1 MPSQF
6 RQPIQKPSGGLLCP
20 HCGNS
25 FSGEKDLPKEYESER
40 VREDS
45 SMRAV
50 DRYADRGY
58 DAEAGFAEGGRVD
71 GSGEVDGIHTDP
83 AECSHL
89 AAGEVC
95 RHTATEAPAGD
106 DDSFAGYLVKRSSAR
121 SSRRAS

>member
-25 FSGEKDLPKEYESER
+25 FSGEKDPPKEYESER
-40 VREDS
+40 AREDRG
-45 SMRAV
+45 MRAV

-71 GSGEVDGIHTDP
+71 GSGKVDGIHTDP

-89 AAGEVC
+89 AAGGVC
-95 RHTATEAPAGD
+95 RHTGAEESAG
-106 DDSFAGYLVKRSSAR
+106 DDSFADYLVKRSSAR